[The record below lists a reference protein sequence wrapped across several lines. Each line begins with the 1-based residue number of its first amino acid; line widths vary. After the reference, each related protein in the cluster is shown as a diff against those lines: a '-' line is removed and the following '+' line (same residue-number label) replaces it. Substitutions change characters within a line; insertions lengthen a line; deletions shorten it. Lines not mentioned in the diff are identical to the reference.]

1 MAQAS
6 LKHKQKNFSRRVTLG
21 IIAHVD
27 SGKTTLA
34 EAMLYQCGSIRR
46 AGRVDHGDA
55 HMDSHELERA
65 RGITIFSSQAEL
77 VLEKPGKTPGCEE
90 QEPIRAA
97 LLDTPG
103 HVDFSAEMERT
114 LWIQDYCIL
123 VVSGADGVQGHVRTL
138 WRLLKQQRIPV
149 FLFINKMDQPG
160 TDREALMRELRAE
173 LDEGCVDFSA
183 ERADSE
189 LWDDLAV
196 CDEELL
202 EAFLEN
208 GELTDAEIARKIA
221 KRQVFPCYF
230 GSALRGTGVKEFL
243 EGLGRFL
250 ICPEYPQEFGAR
262 VYKIGRDASGNRLS
276 FLKVTGGSL
285 KARQLLTGETD
296 GEAWEEKADQL
307 RLYSGGSFQPLN
319 EAPAGAVCAVTGLS
333 RTRAGEGLGFEADG
347 PVPEMEPVLTYQL
360 LPPEGSNVHE
370 VLARLRLLEEELPEL
385 HVVWREELSEIH
397 VRVMGQVQLEILK
410 SLMEER
416 FGFTVDFGPG
426 SIVYKETITNA
437 VEGVGHF
444 EPLRHYAEVHLLL
457 EPGAPGSGLAFESRC
472 SEDVLD
478 RNWQRLILT
487 HLQERSHPGVLTGSD
502 ITDMKITL
510 LSGKSHPKHTEGG
523 DFRQATYRAVRQGL
537 KQAESV
543 LLEPFYDFRLEVPP
557 DRIGRAMTD
566 LQKMGGS
573 FSEPEQEGRLMLLTG
588 SAPVSKLQDYGSEV
602 TAYTRGEGR
611 FSCVLGGY
619 YPCAEA
625 AEVIAASGYDSELD
639 AANPTGSVFCAHG
652 AGFYVPWNQVFS
664 YMHLDSA
671 LQPKKEEAHA
681 GLASARQSRASLGAA
696 DPRELEEIFVRTY
709 GPIRRD
715 RQGVGRKERV
725 FQPEP
730 QEEPVRKIKSRKGQK
745 EYLLVDGYNIIFA
758 WDELKELSEINLES
772 ARGRLQ
778 DILCD
783 LQGALGCTVI
793 LVFDAYRVEGNR
805 GEIFQYHNIHVVYT
819 KEAETADQYIEKTVH
834 EIGRKHRVTVA
845 TSDALEQVIILG
857 QGAARLSAAGLH
869 ELVQLTKEQLRETI
883 SQRETGGKNYLFEQ
897 LSGET
902 KRLIEEICKGKEEE
916 TT

>member
-6 LKHKQKNFSRRVTLG
+6 LKHKQNHSSRRVTLG

-262 VYKIGRDASGNRLS
+262 VYKIGRDVSGNRLS

-296 GEAWEEKADQL
+296 VEAREENADQ
-307 RLYSGGSFQPLN
+307 QP
-319 EAPAGAVCAVTGLS
+319 P
-333 RTRAGEGLGFEADG
+333 
-347 PVPEMEPVLTYQL
+347 
-360 LPPEGSNVHE
+360 H
-370 VLARLRLLEEELPEL
+370 
-385 HVVWREELSEIH
+385 
-397 VRVMGQVQLEILK
+397 
-410 SLMEER
+410 
-416 FGFTVDFGPG
+416 
-426 SIVYKETITNA
+426 
-437 VEGVGHF
+437 
-444 EPLRHYAEVHLLL
+444 
-457 EPGAPGSGLAFESRC
+457 
-472 SEDVLD
+472 
-478 RNWQRLILT
+478 
-487 HLQERSHPGVLTGSD
+487 
-502 ITDMKITL
+502 
-510 LSGKSHPKHTEGG
+510 
-523 DFRQATYRAVRQGL
+523 YRA
-537 KQAESV
+537 
-543 LLEPFYDFRLEVPP
+543 
-557 DRIGRAMTD
+557 T
-566 LQKMGGS
+566 
-573 FSEPEQEGRLMLLTG
+573 
-588 SAPVSKLQDYGSEV
+588 
-602 TAYTRGEGR
+602 
-611 FSCVLGGY
+611 
-619 YPCAEA
+619 
-625 AEVIAASGYDSELD
+625 
-639 AANPTGSVFCAHG
+639 
-652 AGFYVPWNQVFS
+652 
-664 YMHLDSA
+664 
-671 LQPKKEEAHA
+671 
-681 GLASARQSRASLGAA
+681 
-696 DPRELEEIFVRTY
+696 
-709 GPIRRD
+709 
-715 RQGVGRKERV
+715 
-725 FQPEP
+725 
-730 QEEPVRKIKSRKGQK
+730 
-745 EYLLVDGYNIIFA
+745 
-758 WDELKELSEINLES
+758 
-772 ARGRLQ
+772 
-778 DILCD
+778 
-783 LQGALGCTVI
+783 
-793 LVFDAYRVEGNR
+793 
-805 GEIFQYHNIHVVYT
+805 
-819 KEAETADQYIEKTVH
+819 
-834 EIGRKHRVTVA
+834 
-845 TSDALEQVIILG
+845 
-857 QGAARLSAAGLH
+857 
-869 ELVQLTKEQLRETI
+869 
-883 SQRETGGKNYLFEQ
+883 
-897 LSGET
+897 
-902 KRLIEEICKGKEEE
+902 
-916 TT
+916 